1 MSKAHILVVDDSKL
15 SAKMISDRLAAAGY
29 RVTVAHSGEEAL
41 VETSSA
47 TPDLILSDVVM
58 PGIDGYE
65 LVRRL
70 RKLPATAKTP
80 VIMLTS
86 KGGIKEKVAG
96 FEAGA
101 DDYLV
106 KPVDP
111 TELELRI
118 RALLARAAAQ
128 ASVESEEAVR
138 EEAQVISVFSL
149 KGGVGVTSI
158 AVNLAVALAQ
168 MWQQK
173 VSLVDLA
180 LESAQDAMMLDLKA
194 KNTLVELSATN
205 IDQVDAELLTAY
217 LLEHP
222 SGVRL
227 LPAPLRPE
235 LAEQVTPTAVGHA
248 LTLTQE
254 MFSYI
259 VLDLPSTFDEITLTA
274 LDSSSAILMVLSPDL
289 AALKAATATL
299 DVFASL
305 GYPND
310 RIVPILNWTFPRE
323 GLPLKNI
330 EAALKRRV
338 PLVIPYEQTLFVGSV
353 NRGVPAVLRKPQ
365 SPGAMSIARLAYAV
379 SRDTERENLPETPSP
394 LLAQVLAELK

>member
-1 MSKAHILVVDDSKL
+1 M
-15 SAKMISDRLAAAGY
+15 
-29 RVTVAHSGEEAL
+29 VAYSGEEAL
-41 VETSSA
+41 ARLRSA

-58 PGIDGYE
+58 PGINGYE

-70 RKLPATAKTP
+70 RQHSATANTP

-86 KGGIKEKVAG
+86 KGGIQEKVAG

-128 ASVESEEAVR
+128 VGEKAVR

-168 MWQQK
+168 MWQ
-173 VSLVDLA
+173 VEVPLVDLA
-180 LESAQDAMMLDLKA
+180 LESAHGAMMFDLKA
-194 KNTLVELSATN
+194 KNTLAELSAASL
-205 IDQVDAELLTAY
+205 DDVDADLLMTY
-217 LLEHP
+217 LQRHE

-235 LAEQVTPTAVGHA
+235 LAEQVTPVAVNHA
-248 LTLTQE
+248 LTLAKSL
-254 MFSYI
+254 FSYV
-259 VLDLPSTFDEITLTA
+259 VLDLPSTFSEVTLTA
-274 LDSSSAILMVLSPDL
+274 LDLSTVILLVLSPDL
-289 AALKAATATL
+289 AALKVATSTL
-299 DVFASL
+299 GVFASL
-305 GYPND
+305 GYAAD

-323 GLPLKNI
+323 GLPQKNI
-330 EAALKRRV
+330 EAALKRRI
-338 PLVIPYEQTLFVGSV
+338 PLVIPYEQTLFVEGI
-353 NRGVPAVLRKPQ
+353 NRGVPVVLRRPRA
-365 SPGAMSIARLAYAV
+365 PGAMAIARLAYAV
-379 SRDTERENLPETPSP
+379 SRNTERENLPETLPP
-394 LLAQVLAELK
+394 LLAHIVSEMK